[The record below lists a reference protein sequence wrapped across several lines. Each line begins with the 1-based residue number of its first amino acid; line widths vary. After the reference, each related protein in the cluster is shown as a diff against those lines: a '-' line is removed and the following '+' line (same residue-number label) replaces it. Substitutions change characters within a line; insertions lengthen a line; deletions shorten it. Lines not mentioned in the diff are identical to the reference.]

1 MDNIDEFRI
10 DIRQA
15 DLDDLNDRLART
27 RWPDELPGAGWSY
40 GVPLE
45 YVQDLAGYWRTGYD
59 WRGQE
64 RALNQFPQY
73 STVIDG
79 QDIHFL
85 HVRSPEPSAVP
96 LILTHGWPGSF
107 AEFAG
112 IIGPLTDPRAHGAD
126 PAGAFHV
133 VVPSIPGF
141 GFSGPTRE
149 PGWGIGRIA
158 GAWAELMRRLRYER
172 YGAQGGD
179 FGALI
184 SPELA
189 RQVPDRVLGVHV
201 NALVTMGTDPEGL
214 TPAEQ
219 RRRANLD
226 RWYRERF
233 GYSAIQS
240 TRPQTLAFGLAD
252 SPAGQL
258 AWNAEWFAAYGDK
271 PGALD
276 RDAILTNVSLYWLTN
291 TAASAA
297 RLYRETADF
306 WAAPHKPSGVP
317 TGVAVFDGDSSIRH
331 FAERDHHVVHWS
343 EFDSGGHFAAMEAP
357 DLLTA
362 DIRAFFGDL
371 RPARL

>member
-1 MDNIDEFRI
+1 MPPSVTGMDNIDEFRI

-15 DLDDLNDRLART
+15 DLDGLNDRLART

-45 YVQDLAGYWRTGYD
+45 YVRDLAGYWRTGFD
-59 WRGQE
+59 WRVQE
-64 RALNQFPQY
+64 SALNQFPQY
-73 STVIDG
+73 KTVIDG

-85 HVRSPEPSAVP
+85 RVRSPEPGAVP

-126 PAGAFHV
+126 PADAFDV

-158 GAWAELMRRLRYER
+158 GAWAELMRRLGYER

-201 NALVTMGTDPEGL
+201 NALVTMGPTRARRTSRPASRPEWRCSTVTPRSGVSPSATTTSSTGPNS
-214 TPAEQ
+214 TPAVTS
-219 RRRANLD
+219 RPWRPRTCSPRTSAPSSATCARPGRKS
-226 RWYRERF
+226 RW
-233 GYSAIQS
+233 
-240 TRPQTLAFGLAD
+240 P
-252 SPAGQL
+252 
-258 AWNAEWFAAYGDK
+258 
-271 PGALD
+271 
-276 RDAILTNVSLYWLTN
+276 
-291 TAASAA
+291 
-297 RLYRETADF
+297 
-306 WAAPHKPSGVP
+306 
-317 TGVAVFDGDSSIRH
+317 
-331 FAERDHHVVHWS
+331 
-343 EFDSGGHFAAMEAP
+343 
-357 DLLTA
+357 
-362 DIRAFFGDL
+362 
-371 RPARL
+371 